1 MRASVAGA
9 IINGHYVRGDIDV
22 VDGQIASYGLSSRG
36 HGLALPGLVDLQVNG
51 YAGVDFLTASVEDYE
66 IALST
71 LRNHGVFAIQ
81 PTFITASEDDL
92 TSAVRSAAAAQ
103 QRYQSCAILGVHL
116 EGPFLSPDHRGIHR
130 PEYLRRPDR
139 QLLNRMC
146 SYGPVRTITVAPE
159 LDGALE
165 LINDAVASGVIV
177 QLGHTAA
184 TAEQANAGFNRGA
197 RSVTHIFNGMRAF
210 SHRDPGIVGAA
221 LARTDVIVQIIADGV
236 HVADEAVQFV
246 LRAAEDR
253 VVLVTDAISAAAAVD
268 GCYTAGGHQVIVEE
282 GVARLGDGTLAGST
296 APLIEQIRNV
306 VDYGWSIEAAV
317 NMASRQPALLHGRFD
332 LGTLRGGGPADMF
345 IVDDAF
351 QPVRVLAAGVD
362 VLQ

>member
-1 MRASVAGA
+1 MRAGVAGA
-9 IINGHYVRGDIDV
+9 IVNGHYVRGDIDV
-22 VDGQIASYGLSSRG
+22 VDGQIASYGLSPRG

-66 IALST
+66 TALST

-116 EGPFLSPDHRGIHR
+116 EGPFLSPNHRGIHR
-130 PEYLRRPDR
+130 PEYLRQPDR
-139 QLLNRMC
+139 QLLTRMC
-146 SYGPVRTITVAPE
+146 SYGSVRTITVAPE

-165 LINDAVASGVIV
+165 LISDAVASGVIV

-184 TAEQANAGFNRGA
+184 TAEQANDGFNRGA
-197 RSVTHIFNGMRAF
+197 RSVTHIFNGMRTF
-210 SHRDPGIVGAA
+210 NHRDPGIVGAA
-221 LARTDVIVQIIADGV
+221 LARTDVIIQIIADGV
-236 HVADEAVQFV
+236 HVADEAVQFA
-246 LRAAEDR
+246 LRAAKDR
-253 VVLVTDAISAAAAVD
+253 IVLVTDAISAAAASD
-268 GCYTAGGHQVIVEE
+268 GRYTAGGHQVIVEK
-282 GVARLGDGTLAGST
+282 GVARLDDGTLAGST

-306 VDYGWSIEAAV
+306 VDYGWSVEAAV
-317 NMASRQPALLHGRFD
+317 NMASRQPALLHGHSD
-332 LGTLRGGGPADMF
+332 LGTLRGGGPADML

-351 QPVRVLAAGVD
+351 QPVRVLAAGID